1 MTSITNS
8 STRLAALVAGVAVA
22 LALMGAVAVAP
33 AQAAGLSASQVQAIV
48 SLLASFGADQG
59 TINNVTA
66 ALNGQATSGSGSTG
80 GSSSTG
86 GACPVLTRSL
96 QLGSSGA
103 DVMSLQK
110 FLNASANTRVA
121 VSGAGSPGMET
132 TYFGPATQ
140 AAVVKFQAANNVSAI
155 GVVGPATR
163 AAIAAVCGTGTGTG
177 SGTGSTGGS
186 TTLQGGE
193 GQLNSIDNIS
203 AEIESEID
211 EGQTDNVY
219 GLEMDAEDSDVMIER
234 VDVQFT
240 LSDADTTQSDNLD
253 DYITEVSLM
262 LDGKELASM
271 DVDEADE
278 QDAGDGDFDSDAD
291 ANGNDVYEFRFS
303 GLKGVIKEDDTA
315 RLYVAVTAVNNVDS
329 TDATGDWYV
338 NIPEDGIRA
347 VDAAGI
353 SDTYVTTSESTKES
367 FRVVEADAGDIDVTA
382 NTSDNEDRIISVS
395 ADSDTDGE
403 EILAF
408 SIESQTSD
416 NNITDIVIG
425 FSTTTSTSTLVQDV
439 IKQVHL
445 YQGSTKLASADVE
458 GTLAGDETAT
468 FDDLDIDIDEDEEV
482 EFTIEADFY
491 DEADE
496 REGFSFEAFV
506 DVSGMEAEDSEGDD
520 VSNINGGT
528 DVTGGDIELRTTGM
542 MATFKSADEVRT
554 NGSIAGDPDSVDFT
568 IKFSVTAVG
577 DDDIYLDGD
586 TQQALSAGTDGLI
599 WATTTDSSTG
609 TSTSLAGILT
619 ADDGYQSD
627 DVTTASAKSF
637 LIESGETRNFTFR
650 VNIPAGSDN
659 VAAGVKINSLKW
671 DVDSGDAHAN
681 TYDFDMSDWTTDTI
695 TGLYVR

>member
-1 MTSITNS
+1 MTITNS

-140 AAVVKFQAANNVSAI
+140 AAVIKFQAANNVSAI

-163 AAIAAVCGTGTGTG
+163 AAIAAVCGTTGGSTGGT
-177 SGTGSTGGS
+177 TGGS

-193 GQLNSIDNIS
+193 GQLTNIDNIS
-203 AEIESEID
+203 TDVEDEVDEDAEEYVF
-211 EGQTDNVY
+211 GT
-219 GLEMDAEDSDVMIER
+219 EMDAEDSDVMIER
-234 VDVQFT
+234 VDVDFT
-240 LSDADTTQSDNLD
+240 LEDADTTQSDDLE
-253 DYITEVSLM
+253 DYVSEVSIV
-262 LDGKELASM
+262 LDGKVLATL
-271 DVDEADE
+271 DVDEAE
-278 QDAGDGDFDSDAD
+278 VNDAGEGDFTTAAD
-291 ANGNDVYEFRFS
+291 GNDVFSFRFT

-315 RLYVAVTAVNNVDS
+315 DLYVQVTAVGNIDS
-329 TDATGDWYV
+329 TDATADWYV
-338 NIPEDGIRA
+338 LIPDDGIRA

-353 SDTYVTTSESTKES
+353 SDTYVDAADLDEETFS
-367 FRVVEADAGDIDVTA
+367 VVEPDAGDVDLA
-382 NTSDNEDRIISVS
+382 ASESDNEDRVISVS

-403 EILAF
+403 EVMVFTL
-408 SIESQTSD
+408 ESQTSD
-416 NNITDIVIG
+416 NNVAEINIE
-425 FSTTTSTSTLVQDV
+425 FATTTATTTAFTNV
-439 IKQVHL
+439 INQVHL
-445 YQGSTKLASADVE
+445 YQGSTLVGSEDISATSTGGGSV
-458 GTLAGDETAT
+458 L
-468 FDDLDIDIDEDEEV
+468 FDDLDIDIDEDDEV
-482 EFTIEADFY
+482 EFTVKVDFN

-496 REGFSFEAFV
+496 REGFTFYAYV
-506 DVSGMEAEDSEGDD
+506 DASDLDIEDSEGDNVTVSGD
-520 VSNINGGT
+520 VAGGN
-528 DVTGGDIELRTTGM
+528 IELRTSGIS
-542 MATFKSADEVRT
+542 AAFKSADEVRT
-554 NGSIAGDPDSVDFT
+554 NGSIAGDADSVDFT

-586 TQQALSAGTDGLI
+586 AAQAVGTDGLQ

-609 TSTSLAGILT
+609 TSTAIAGILT
-619 ADDGYQSD
+619 ADDGYGSD
-627 DVTTASAKSF
+627 DVTTSGAKSF
-637 LIESGETRNFTFR
+637 KIESGETRNFTFK
-650 VNIPAGSDN
+650 VNIPAGTDN
-659 VAAGVKINSLKW
+659 SAAGAKINSLKW
-671 DVDSGDAHAN
+671 DVDSGDSHAN
-681 TYDFDMSDWTTDTI
+681 TYNFDMSDWTTDTV
-695 TGLYVR
+695 TGLYIR